1 MFTEKMKN
9 LSVSYEKS
17 AFAILSI
24 LMRAFPGLDISE
36 EYSYEI
42 VKKIHPQSGICL
54 SNKDLKI
61 NFNNFWITSF

>member
-1 MFTEKMKN
+1 MKKVH
-9 LSVSYEKS
+9 LQS
-17 AFAILSI
+17 L